1 MFLTIWRK
9 LIYVNYLPISSDCFF
24 SNHCCMLCRF
34 PILFLVSFHSFRKDI
49 HELVLLKQKE
59 GDHCEI

>member
-1 MFLTIWRK
+1 MLIIYQSLVIAFLAI
-9 LIYVNYLPISSDCFF
+9 IAV
-24 SNHCCMLCRF
+24 CCIVF

-59 GDHCEI
+59 GDHREI